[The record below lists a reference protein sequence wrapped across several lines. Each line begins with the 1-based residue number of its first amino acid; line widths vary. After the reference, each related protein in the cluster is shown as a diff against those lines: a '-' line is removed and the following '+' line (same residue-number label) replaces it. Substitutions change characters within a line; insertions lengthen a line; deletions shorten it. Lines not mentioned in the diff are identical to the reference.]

1 MAGHLRRHHP
11 LTWKKLNTT
20 MDPSPSSTAFAYFAD
35 FGLIFFALLLVLLNG
50 FFVAAEFAMV
60 KLRATKVEAIAQ
72 QYGWRGHILRTVHN
86 QLDAYLSACQLG
98 ITLASLGLGWVGEP
112 AFAHLL
118 APLLEYAGIS
128 SPELLHGIAF
138 FSAFFIISYLHIVVG
153 ELAPKSWAIRQPELL
168 SLWTA
173 VPLYLFYWAM
183 YPAIYLLNASAN
195 GILRIAGQGEP
206 GPHHDH
212 HYSRDELKLILH
224 SSRARDPSD
233 QGMRVLASAVELG
246 ELEVVDW
253 ANSREDLI
261 ILEHDASLSEILALI
276 RRYKYSRY
284 PVHDASKGEFIG
296 LLHIKDLL
304 LALAA
309 LESMPETFNI
319 HELLRPLE
327 RVSKHLPLSHLL
339 ERFRHG
345 AVHFALVEE
354 ADSKVIGYLTMED
367 VLEVLV
373 GDIQDEHR
381 KTERG
386 ILTYQ
391 PGKLLVRGDTPLFKI
406 ERLLGVDL
414 DHLEAETLAGLIYES
429 LKRMP
434 EEDEVLEVEGLRI
447 VIKKMKG
454 PKIVLAKVLMLD

>member
-1 MAGHLRRHHP
+1 
-11 LTWKKLNTT
+11 
-20 MDPSPSSTAFAYFAD
+20 MDPSPSPAAYAYFAD

-72 QYGWRGHILRTVHN
+72 ANGWRGHILRTVHN

-128 SPELLHGIAF
+128 SPKLVHGIAF
-138 FSAFFIISYLHIVVG
+138 FTAFFIISYLHIVVG
-153 ELAPKSWAIRQPELL
+153 ELAPKSWAIRQPERL

-173 VPLYLFYWAM
+173 APLYLFYWAM

-224 SSRARDPSD
+224 SSRAQDPSD

-261 ILEHDASLSEILALI
+261 TLEHDASLSEILALI

-284 PVHDASKGEFIG
+284 PVYDASKGEFIG

-309 LESMPETFNI
+309 LESMPETFNL

-327 RVSKHLPLSHLL
+327 RVSKHLPLSQLL

-434 EEDEVLEVEGLRI
+434 QEEEVLEVEGLRI
-447 VIKKMKG
+447 VIKKMRG